1 MFTIRKIVTAFLLS
15 ALLLLTACT
24 AAPPSEFEQ
33 AQQESTER
41 GAEAVSKQAEAG
53 GSFNKYFP
61 KAQEDYKVIFA
72 QEKKGFAQAKI
83 ERGSTEVAVM
93 SISDIVS
100 TPNAAKK
107 FESSTETIQG
117 YPVVTQGKT
126 THALLVADRFQVK
139 VQSRDESFDA
149 SDRQNWLKQFDL
161 AGIAQLT
168 E

>member
-1 MFTIRKIVTAFLLS
+1 MTAFLLS

-24 AAPPSEFEQ
+24 SAPPSDFQQ

-41 GAEAVSKQAEAG
+41 GAKAVSKDAEKG

-61 KAQEDYKVIFA
+61 KGQDNYKVVFA

-83 ERGSTEVAVM
+83 KRGSTEVAVM
-93 SISDIVS
+93 SISDISS

-107 FESSTETIQG
+107 FDQSTQKIQG

-126 THALLVADRFQVK
+126 THTLLVKDRFQVK
-139 VQSRDESFDA
+139 VQSRDDSFTD
-149 SDRQNWLKQFDL
+149 SDRQNWLAKFDL
-161 AGIAQLT
+161 SRIAALA